1 MVPRGRT
8 RLSGTF
14 AGRTAQ
20 MALQREFSA
29 LSTRLE
35 CQSRDQ
41 TRHRTNNLRTVRSPE
56 GKSPGSCSNYIRR
69 TDYSARQRRPSRTPE
84 FWSFSNQTKSWP
96 GRQKSSNG
104 GYRQRSTPIFCQFQ
118 ARQGNGCTSKRARQA
133 KVFLKLSIY
142 HTELRKFKS
151 LETAY
156 ISQPNGFTLEKFSH
170 RTEMSCSLNSQR
182 NILGKSSPWALKG
195 HQIVAVRFSVQGI
208 DSYKMSVHLT
218 ETRNIT
224 DTGSMAR

>member
-84 FWSFSNQTKSWP
+84 FWSFSNQTKSRP
-96 GRQKSSNG
+96 GRQKSPNG
-104 GYRQRSTPIFCQFQ
+104 GYRQRPTSMFCQLQ
-118 ARQGNGCTSKRARQA
+118 ARQGNGCASKRTRRAT
-133 KVFLKLSIY
+133 VFLKLSIY
-142 HTELRKFKS
+142 HTELGTFKS
-151 LETAY
+151 FETAY
-156 ISQPNGFTLEKFSH
+156 ISQPNVFTLEKFYH
-170 RTEMSCSLNSQR
+170 RTEMPCSLNSQR
-182 NILGKSSPWALKG
+182 NILRKSSPWAQKS
-195 HQIVAVRFSVQGI
+195 HPSVAIRFNIQAI
-208 DSYKMSVHLT
+208 DSYETFVLLT
-218 ETRNIT
+218 GTSNKT